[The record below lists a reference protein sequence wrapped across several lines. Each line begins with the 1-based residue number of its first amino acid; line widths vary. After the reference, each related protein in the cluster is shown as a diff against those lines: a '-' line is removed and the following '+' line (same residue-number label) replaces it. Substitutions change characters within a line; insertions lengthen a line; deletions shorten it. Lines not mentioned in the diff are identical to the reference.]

1 MPGFTIVEK
10 KHLKF
15 KWMNIHSMYGRFY
28 CPNPKCKSNWSSTLC
43 STNMKYLF
51 DESKERG
58 EIIIFKE
65 FGQQCKRCNRMV
77 RQKFDLEATEKAL
90 SKLIERIKKEF
101 YYHQPTSFDETTRH
115 SR

>member
-1 MPGFTIVEK
+1 
-10 KHLKF
+10 
-15 KWMNIHSMYGRFY
+15 
-28 CPNPKCKSNWSSTLC
+28 
-43 STNMKYLF
+43 MKYRF

-77 RQKFDLEATEKAL
+77 RPKFDLEATEKAL
-90 SKLIERIKKEF
+90 SKLIERVKKEF
-101 YYHQPTSFDETTRH
+101 YNRHPNSFDELMRH